1 MSITNPVPSQE
12 YALIEKIKKRCGI
25 PSKQYKLAIGD
36 DCAVRSKSD
45 SDTLIST
52 DTMVENVHFRL
63 DLMTLEEVGFKAITS
78 SISDIFA
85 MGGTS
90 ESVFI
95 QLVFPKSD
103 SAESQIIELYDG
115 IHDALTQFNCSVTGG
130 DIASGPCWVIAV
142 TVIGVAG
149 ERVLYRSDAQEGDSI
164 WVTGTPGLSG
174 LGLDLL
180 LSEGRT
186 RAEVI
191 NSEAVRAHTTP
202 LPRSSIM
209 NYIQNSTEIHAL
221 IDISDGVGKEILT
234 IGQESSLSA
243 EIFLPESIM
252 TMLEISGD
260 HKDSPL
266 QVRSPKELF
275 LSGGEDYELLF
286 TAENGF
292 VPQFDGVPF
301 TKIGVMTNKSNSYF
315 IDGETR
321 EELSGGWDHL

>member
-12 YALIEKIKKRCGI
+12 YALIEKIKERCGI

-36 DCAVRSKSD
+36 DCAVRSKSS

-63 DLMTLEEVGFKAITS
+63 DLMTLREVGFKAITS
-78 SISDIFA
+78 SISDIYA

-95 QLVFPKSD
+95 QLVFPKSEN
-103 SAESQIIELYDG
+103 AEEQIIDLYDG
-115 IHDALTQFNCSVTGG
+115 INDALRQFNCCVTGG
-130 DIASGPCWVIAV
+130 DIASGPCWMIAV
-142 TVIGVAG
+142 TVLGVTG
-149 ERVLYRSDAQEGDSI
+149 ERILYRSDAKEGDSI

-174 LGLDLL
+174 LGLDILL
-180 LSEGRT
+180 LEGRSK
-186 RAEVI
+186 AEKI
-191 NSEAVRAHTTP
+191 HIEAVTAHTTP

-209 NYIQNSTEIHAL
+209 DYLQESSEIHAL

-234 IGQESSLSA
+234 IGKESNLTA
-243 EIFLPESIM
+243 KIFLPDSIKDKLM
-252 TMLEISGD
+252 ISGD
-260 HKDSPL
+260 NIESRL
-266 QVRSPKELF
+266 QIRSPKDLF

-286 TAENGF
+286 TAVKDF

-301 TKIGVMTNKSNSYF
+301 TKIGVVTKESNSYF
-315 IDGETR
+315 IEGQNR
-321 EELSGGWDHL
+321 ELLTGGWDHI